1 MVTKRFQ
8 NSWKLH
14 VSKVIEV
21 YWDCLLL
28 IACFSNE
35 STSIKS
41 REDFFTQY
49 STDIYVTLKKTG
61 IASNHLTQC
70 FLSWLPKNQGIHSG
84 HNCSHHNHINS
95 QEDSSEIW
103 LEEQIKIKEMRSIL
117 CSYAHAKIV
126 NEERLYFEISSI
138 NHVVGVW
145 SEREVDEVLV
155 HAKYLHEWR
164 NGTKLDEASHI
175 ML

>member
-103 LEEQIKIKEMRSIL
+103 LEDKLKSKKCVQYFGPMHMQKLSMRNAYTLKFQALITLLECEVKEKWM
-117 CSYAHAKIV
+117 
-126 NEERLYFEISSI
+126 
-138 NHVVGVW
+138 
-145 SEREVDEVLV
+145 
-155 HAKYLHEWR
+155 KY
-164 NGTKLDEASHI
+164 
-175 ML
+175 